1 MMNTFSHQP
10 HPSSTMTS
18 SYSVNLPTPKI
29 TVSIIEDDSGLRD
42 SLQTLLGGFPRFRCV
57 SVHPNAEHA
66 LRFLPESRPNVALVD
81 INLPKMSGIECV
93 RHLKPQCTQT
103 QFLMLTVYEDTD
115 RIFESLKA
123 GASGY
128 LLKRSEPTRI
138 MSALEEVHAGGAP
151 MTAEIARRVVKSFQE
166 IRPEGEAVTALLR
179 PRECEVLELLSK
191 GASYREIAERLGISF
206 STVNSHVKSIYERL
220 HVRSRSQAVAKYFGK
235 EPC

>member
-1 MMNTFSHQP
+1 MSP
-10 HPSSTMTS
+10 P
-18 SYSVNLPTPKI
+18 PTPNFASPRI
-29 TVSIIEDDSGLRD
+29 HVSIIEDDSGLRD
-42 SLQTLLGGFPRFRCV
+42 GILAMLNGFGRFKCV

-66 LRFLPESRPNVALVD
+66 IRYMPDNPPHVALVD

-93 RHLKPQCTQT
+93 RHLKGICTKT

-138 MSALEEVHAGGAP
+138 IAAVEEVYHGGAP

-166 IRPEGEAVTALLR
+166 QRPDGEAVTSLLR
-179 PRECEVLELLSK
+179 PRECEVLELLAK
-191 GASYREIAERLGISF
+191 GASYREIADQLEISY
-206 STVNSHVKSIYERL
+206 STVNTHVKSIYERL
-220 HVRSRSQAVAKYFGK
+220 HVRSRSQAVAKYYGR
-235 EPC
+235 

>member
-1 MMNTFSHQP
+1 MNNPTYQP
-10 HPSSTMTS
+10 QPTWNMNQPIS
-18 SYSVNLPTPKI
+18 LPIPKI
-29 TVSIIEDDSGLRD
+29 TVSIIEDDSGIRD
-42 SLQTLLGGFPRFRCV
+42 SLQMLLSGFPRFRCV

-66 LRFLPESRPNVALVD
+66 LRFLPENRPNVALVD

-93 RHLKPQCTQT
+93 RHLKPQCAQT

-128 LLKRSEPTRI
+128 LLKRTDPTRL
-138 MSALEEVHAGGAP
+138 MAALEEVHAGGAP
-151 MTAEIARRVVKSFQE
+151 MTAEIARRVVKSFQDAK
-166 IRPEGEAVTALLR
+166 PEGEAVTALLR

-191 GASYREIAERLGISF
+191 GASYREIADRLGISF